1 MQVKS
6 RLLFATVALVVGIS
20 GCATKGEN
28 GEDRKATRTEKGAL
42 YGAAAGAAVGALLK
56 KDNRGKGALIGA
68 IGGAIAGGSVGA
80 YMDSQRKDFEKQLAP
95 ELNAG
100 SITIEKKPND
110 VLVVSMTSDT
120 GFDVNSA
127 TIKQGFQ
134 PTMLKISKIVNQYG
148 KTHLTIV
155 GHTDSTG
162 TAAYN
167 QRLSERR
174 AQSVEDYLLRKK
186 VAPQRLAAMGKGES
200 APRADNST
208 AAGRKLNRRVDIVIE
223 PVVEGS

>member
-1 MQVKS
+1 MQDKT
-6 RLLFATVALVVGIS
+6 RLIVATVALTVGIA
-20 GCATKGEN
+20 GCATKGEY
-28 GEDRKATRTEKGAL
+28 GEDRKATRTEKGAV
-42 YGAAAGAAVGALLK
+42 YGAAAGAALGALVS
-56 KDNRGKGALIGA
+56 KDNRTKGALIGA
-68 IGGAIAGGSVGA
+68 VGGAIAGGSVGA

-110 VLVVSMTSDT
+110 VLLVSMTSDT

-127 TIKQGFQ
+127 TIKKGFQ

-162 TAAYN
+162 SEAYN
-167 QRLSERR
+167 QSLSERR
-174 AQSVEDYLLRKK
+174 ARSVEDYLLRKK
-186 VAPQRLAAMGKGES
+186 VAPQRLAAVGRGES
-200 APRADNST
+200 QPRADNRT

-223 PVVEGS
+223 PVVAN